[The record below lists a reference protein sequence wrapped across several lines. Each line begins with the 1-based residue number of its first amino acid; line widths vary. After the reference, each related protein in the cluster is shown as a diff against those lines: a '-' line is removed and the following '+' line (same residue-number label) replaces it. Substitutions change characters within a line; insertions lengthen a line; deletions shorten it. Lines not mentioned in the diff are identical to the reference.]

1 MSFKLDEA
9 APADLETLSSQ
20 LGRIPR
26 GVVGVAARCVCGRPA
41 VVATAPRLEDGSP
54 FPTTLYLTLPSLVRA
69 LSTLEASG
77 KMADYQ
83 QLLSEDKEL
92 AADYRRAHLE
102 YIAVREGVGKQVGIE
117 EVPEI
122 AGISA
127 GGMPERVKC
136 LHALAA
142 QTLACGK
149 KVNPI
154 GDLALADLK
163 ATALWDSDHCY
174 CE

>member
-1 MSFKLDEA
+1 MSFELDEA
-9 APADLETLSSQ
+9 TPADLETLSSQ
-20 LGRIPR
+20 LGRVPR

-69 LSTLEASG
+69 LSTLEAYG

-83 QLLSEDKEL
+83 QLLSEDEDVAK
-92 AADYRRAHLE
+92 AYRRAHVS
-102 YIAVREGVGKQVGIE
+102 YIEARNALGEETGIGQVSE
-117 EVPEI
+117 
-122 AGISA
+122 SA

-163 ATALWDSDHCY
+163 AAALWDSDHCY

>member
-1 MSFKLDEA
+1 
-9 APADLETLSSQ
+9 
-20 LGRIPR
+20 
-26 GVVGVAARCVCGRPA
+26 
-41 VVATAPRLEDGSP
+41 
-54 FPTTLYLTLPSLVRA
+54 
-69 LSTLEASG
+69 
-77 KMADYQ
+77 MADYQ
-83 QLLSEDKEL
+83 HLLSEDEDVAK
-92 AADYRRAHLE
+92 AYRRAHVS
-102 YIAVREGVGKQVGIE
+102 YIEARNALGENTGIGQVA
-117 EVPEI
+117 EI

-163 ATALWDSDHCY
+163 ATALWDSEHCY

>member
-9 APADLETLSSQ
+9 TPADLEILSSQ

-83 QLLSEDKEL
+83 QLLSEDEDVAK
-92 AADYRRAHLE
+92 AYHRAHVS
-102 YIAVREGVGKQVGIE
+102 YIEARNALGEETGIGQVL
-117 EVPEI
+117 EI

-163 ATALWDSDHCY
+163 AAALWDSDHCD